1 MSIVHLWS
9 SENLWAQVENLEP
22 HYFISSSFSFH
33 SPFSLPPFSPLY
45 FHPIKHWLRILDDC
59 NPIVITF

>member
-45 FHPIKHWLRILDDC
+45 FHPNQTLATNSR
-59 NPIVITF
+59 